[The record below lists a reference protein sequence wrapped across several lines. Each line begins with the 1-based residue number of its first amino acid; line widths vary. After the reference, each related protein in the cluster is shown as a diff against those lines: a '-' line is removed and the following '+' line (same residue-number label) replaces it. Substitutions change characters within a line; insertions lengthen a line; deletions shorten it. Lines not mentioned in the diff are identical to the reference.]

1 MSTISTSASTSSAAA
16 AAAQAA
22 AAAALQEAGQSL
34 ISGSTGSSLDVSALV
49 TALVN
54 SKIAG
59 QTATLTA
66 KATTDN
72 TQLSAIGQLSASL
85 SSLQVGLAPLFNGS
99 LQTAFTATASGDG
112 LTASAASGAVA
123 GSYAIKTTQIAQGQ
137 SITSGVFTSAQTAA
151 MGTGTLSI
159 MVGSSSMSLT
169 VNSSNNTLSGIA
181 AAINNSSTN
190 PGVAAT
196 VVNGADGAHL
206 VLSSTTTGA
215 ANTINVNVTNAS
227 SGAALSSL
235 AVQSVAGSDSNTS
248 SFTSAATGTT
258 TTIGASTLASG
269 STWTQSSAA
278 QDAVFS
284 LNGTIATSSTNA
296 VTSALDGVTINLTSA
311 AAGTTQTL
319 TVAADTATQVTDIEN
334 FVSQYNAVVSTMTS
348 LTSFDSSAAAGSQ
361 GGPLL
366 GDSMLDAVQNGLGNI
381 VSSGIAGA
389 AAGTTLASLGITL
402 NSDGTMSVDTIAL
415 TAAVQYN
422 PNQVAAVF
430 NTSTGIAAQLNTTI
444 SAYTTTGGI
453 IDLRT
458 DAITTDLDS
467 IKDQS
472 NTLTAYQAQ
481 LTSQYTNE
489 FTALNTLMAT
499 TTSNSNYL
507 TQLFGGTNSSGAMS
521 DNKS

>member
-22 AAAALQEAGQSL
+22 AAAALQQASQSI
-34 ISGSTGSSLDVSALV
+34 ISGSTGSSLDVSSLV

-99 LQTAFTATASGDG
+99 LQTAFTATASGTG
-112 LTASAASGAVA
+112 LTATAASGAVA
-123 GSYAIKTTQIAQGQ
+123 GTYSVKTTQIAQGQ
-137 SITSGVFTSAQTAA
+137 SITSGAFTSAQTAS
-151 MGTGTLSI
+151 MGTGTLNI
-159 MVGSSSMSLT
+159 MVGSSSMTLA
-169 VNSSNNTLSGIA
+169 VNSTNNTLSGIA

-215 ANTINVNVTNAS
+215 ANTINVNVTGAS
-227 SGAALSSL
+227 TGAALSSL
-235 AVQSVAGSDSNTS
+235 SVQSVTGNDSDTS
-248 SFTSAATGTT
+248 TFASAADGTT
-258 TTIGASTLASG
+258 TSIGASTLATG

-296 VTSALDGVTINLTSA
+296 VTSALDGVTMNLASA
-311 AAGTTQTL
+311 SAGTTQTL

-366 GDSMLDAVQNGLGNI
+366 GDSMLDAIQNGLGNI
-381 VSSGIAGA
+381 VSSGIKGA

-402 NSDGTMSVDTIAL
+402 NSDGTMSVDTTAL

-453 IDLRT
+453 IDVRT

-481 LTSQYTNE
+481 LTSQYNNE

-507 TQLFGGTNSSGAMS
+507 TQLFGGTNSSGSMS
-521 DNKS
+521 DNKA

>member
-22 AAAALQEAGQSL
+22 AAAALQSASQSI
-34 ISGSTGSSLDVSALV
+34 ISGSTGSSLDVSSLV

-85 SSLQVGLAPLFNGS
+85 SALQVGLAPLFNGS
-99 LQTAFTATASGDG
+99 LQTAFTATASGTG
-112 LTASAASGAVA
+112 LTATAASGAVA
-123 GSYAIKTTQIAQGQ
+123 GTYSVKTTQIAQGQ
-137 SITSGVFTSAQTAA
+137 SISSGAFTSAQTKS
-151 MGTGTLSI
+151 MGTGSLTI
-159 MVGSSSMSLT
+159 MVGSSSMSLA
-169 VNSSNNTLSGIA
+169 VNSTNNTLSGIA

-215 ANTINVNVTNAS
+215 ANTITVNVTDTNS
-227 SGAALSSL
+227 SDALQSL
-235 AVQSVAGSDSNTS
+235 AVKSVAGSDSDTS
-248 SFTSAATGTT
+248 TFTSAADGTT
-258 TTIGASTLASG
+258 TSIGASTLATG

-296 VTSALDGVTINLTSA
+296 VTSALDGVTMNLASA

-366 GDSMLDAVQNGLGNI
+366 GDSMLDAIQNGLGNV
-381 VSSGIAGA
+381 VSSGIKGA

-402 NSDGTMSVDTIAL
+402 NSDGTMSVDTTAL

-453 IDLRT
+453 IDVRT

-481 LTSQYTNE
+481 LTSQYNNE

-507 TQLFGGTNSSGAMS
+507 TQLFGGTNSSGSMS
-521 DNKS
+521 DNKA